1 MRTVGLTFKD
11 IKPKQEKK
19 EQVPKKEEPKQ
30 EKKG

>member
-11 IKPKQEKK
+11 TKPKQEKK
-19 EQVPKKEEPKQ
+19 EQVPKEEPKQ